1 MDPVDYL
8 VGKAPDPPE
17 DDSRVAW
24 RAYAVAL
31 EQQALLAD
39 RNLRPTEAAGQV
51 LPRVR
56 RAFLSRFP
64 GRTAD
69 ADEYFPRPA
78 QGAAAGHST

>member
-1 MDPVDYL
+1 MDAIDYL
-8 VGKAPDPPE
+8 AGKTPDPP
-17 DDSRVAW
+17 DGDSRVAW

-31 EQQALLAD
+31 QQQALLAD
-39 RNLRPTEAAGQV
+39 RNLRPTEAASQV

-78 QGAAAGHST
+78 QGADAGHST